1 MLIVLCTLFIH
12 IQYST
17 YSAEDF
23 FYGYTYIWKK
33 SQNKT
38 HNKKKE
44 KHIIKLNNFNHV
56 QQHKINNL
64 SWHATDSEIV
74 YRNE

>member
-1 MLIVLCTLFIH
+1 M
-12 IQYST
+12 
-17 YSAEDF
+17 
-23 FYGYTYIWKK
+23 KK

-56 QQHKINNL
+56 QQHKTNNL